1 MKTSGKVLLFV
12 IIPLLGT
19 GAIYLAG
26 KVLNIQNQERDRLNQ
41 VRNALEQTEQQLAT
55 QSATLRVKTVE
66 LQTIQH
72 QWGKVWN
79 DQVNASPNANTG
91 SVSVDVGQ
99 RVGLAAGDILYAF
112 AQGSPLFLGSFVVEA
127 ENLGQNSAVLSFF
140 PVPDTSHSNG
150 QAQFEHRMQLLRHA
164 GRQAWENH
172 NE

>member
-79 DQVNASPNANTG
+79 DQVNASPNANT
-91 SVSVDVGQ
+91 
-99 RVGLAAGDILYAF
+99 AAMRI
-112 AQGSPLFLGSFVVEA
+112 SF
-127 ENLGQNSAVLSFF
+127 SAVSLA
-140 PVPDTSHSNG
+140 VVHGECVGT
-150 QAQFEHRMQLLRHA
+150 A
-164 GRQAWENH
+164 
-172 NE
+172 